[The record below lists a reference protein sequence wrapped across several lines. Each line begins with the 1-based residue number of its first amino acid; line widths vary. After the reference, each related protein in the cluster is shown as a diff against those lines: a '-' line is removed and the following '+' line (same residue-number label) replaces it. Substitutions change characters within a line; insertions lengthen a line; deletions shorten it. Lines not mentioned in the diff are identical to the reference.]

1 MSIFCNKFIVVKAQR
16 FWGLL
21 GAGVPPLL
29 GALTPF
35 AYWGALLLFSFPLSV
50 LILLR
55 RLFFLAA
62 RQSLQAAS
70 ALAPLRQFR
79 FPLLVTRCKLNN

>member
-35 AYWGALLLFSFPLSV
+35 AYWGALKVFLKSRYTKVTAHTLETSQEAILMERSDKPPFSKGGLEG
-50 LILLR
+50 L
-55 RLFFLAA
+55 
-62 RQSLQAAS
+62 
-70 ALAPLRQFR
+70 
-79 FPLLVTRCKLNN
+79 